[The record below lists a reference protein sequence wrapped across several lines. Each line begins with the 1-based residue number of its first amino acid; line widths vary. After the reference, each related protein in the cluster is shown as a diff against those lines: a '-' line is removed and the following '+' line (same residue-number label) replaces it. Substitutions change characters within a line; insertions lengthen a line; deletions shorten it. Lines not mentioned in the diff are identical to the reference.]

1 MGVGDPPDRS
11 CHVGYGGATPRNEAT
26 EAPAE
31 SRQRVG
37 NSPLLPPPV
46 RLLKA
51 SYPEGWHHT
60 LKTSLEAI

>member
-26 EAPAE
+26 ESPAG

-37 NSPLLPPPV
+37 NSRPLSPPM
-46 RLLKA
+46 RLLKE
-51 SYPEGWHHT
+51 SYAEGEPALT
-60 LKTSLEAI
+60 LA